1 VNVADTTIV
10 IGGHA
15 QTSSEAFSPDY
26 LTELHRVLT
35 EYVKPVTRT
44 YLEWGAGHTTFSILR
59 TRESLTLD
67 DFFCIDDNQ
76 AYLDEVVRRLPA
88 WSGFHPVCLDL
99 MGPKLN
105 DRDPELN
112 YSTWPLSLNRT
123 FDFIFIDGRRRME
136 CAFIAS
142 LLCHSETVVVLH
154 DYRRLRYQPIK
165 ALYDILEDGTQFR
178 VMRRRKDLYPG
189 GPPSIL
195 PMV

>member
-1 VNVADTTIV
+1 
-10 IGGHA
+10 
-15 QTSSEAFSPDY
+15 
-26 LTELHRVLT
+26 
-35 EYVKPVTRT
+35 VKPVTRT

-76 AYLDEVVRRLPA
+76 AYLDEVVRQLPA

-165 ALYDILEDGTQFR
+165 TTSWKTERSFA
-178 VMRRRKDLYPG
+178 
-189 GPPSIL
+189 
-195 PMV
+195 